1 MAKENEF
8 KENEHLCL
16 CNNKIFNISDNP
28 ELDMLKVLAN
38 KDVLDLVRGLSK
50 EGIRSQFNKG
60 NFGLSEKKMT
70 ECIVSLSNVGLICS
84 KREGDSH
91 IYILNK
97 TRFEELSR
105 YIRSFCE

>member
-1 MAKENEF
+1 MAKENES

-38 KDVLDLVRGLSK
+38 KDTLVLVRGLSK
-50 EGIRSQFNKG
+50 EGIRSPFTNG
-60 NFGLSEKKMT
+60 HFGLSEKKMT
-70 ECIVSLSNVGLICS
+70 ECIVMLSNVGLVCS
-84 KREGDSH
+84 KKEGNSH
-91 IYILNK
+91 IYTLNK

-105 YIRSFCE
+105 YIRSFSE